1 MILEVEEEEEDSDS
15 ELIKSSTKGISSH
28 IQELEIDLGNI
39 IEENDS
45 LKSSNMS
52 FSSNN
57 DRFKEEIKMETYK

>member
-1 MILEVEEEEEDSDS
+1 LILEVEEEEEDSDS
-15 ELIKSSTKGISSH
+15 ELIKSTKGISSH

-39 IEENDS
+39 IENNDS